1 MTARE
6 TNHGKKSGRT
16 QIEPENIY
24 VSSTEKC
31 PAVSPAS
38 TTTAFFL
45 RSQTS
50 WAGCLAETLPRSLF
64 SASLYPLVSMRR
76 QAPSAV
82 SPNQETA
89 TATSY
94 QRCCT
99 T

>member
-38 TTTAFFL
+38 TTTDRILLEEPDIVGRVSGGDAAEITI
-45 RSQTS
+45 Q
-50 WAGCLAETLPRSLF
+50 CLP
-64 SASLYPLVSMRR
+64 VSTRFY
-76 QAPSAV
+76 AAAV
-82 SPNQETA
+82 A
-89 TATSY
+89 VGG
-94 QRCCT
+94 
-99 T
+99 